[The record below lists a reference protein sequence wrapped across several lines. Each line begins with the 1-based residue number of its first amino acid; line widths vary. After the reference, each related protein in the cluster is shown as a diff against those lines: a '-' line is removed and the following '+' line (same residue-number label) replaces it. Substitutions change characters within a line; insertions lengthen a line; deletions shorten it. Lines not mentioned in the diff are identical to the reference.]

1 MSAGTIILQV
11 LLTIYYFSPHIK
23 KHPALARDR
32 GVLDLK
38 AGDDL
43 LSHG

>member
-1 MSAGTIILQV
+1 MIIHI
-11 LLTIYYFSPHIK
+11 TFIIPTIK
-23 KHPALARDR
+23 KHPVLVRDR

>member
-1 MSAGTIILQV
+1 MSLKIIKHLK
-11 LLTIYYFSPHIK
+11 IIRIK
-23 KHPALARDR
+23 KHPVLVRDR